1 MNAYYIVIINC
12 LFNDQSHL
20 RQDSD
25 ILMMIMK
32 KDPLK
37 FNNTKGL
44 EMQKIQANTYMYYVY
59 VCVYIHMVNYLY
71 KYCIQ

>member
-44 EMQKIQANTYMYYVY
+44 EMQKIQANTYM
-59 VCVYIHMVNYLY
+59 
-71 KYCIQ
+71 